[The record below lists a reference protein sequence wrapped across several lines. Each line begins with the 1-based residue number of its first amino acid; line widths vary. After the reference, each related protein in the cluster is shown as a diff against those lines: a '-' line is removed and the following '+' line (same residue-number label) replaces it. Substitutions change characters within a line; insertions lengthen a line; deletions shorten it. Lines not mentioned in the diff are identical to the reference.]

1 MEKTVIVRGPT
12 ALIGD
17 LECSKNRDRVKSAL
31 IETALIGD
39 SLYFI
44 ILLSYL
50 STCTIKEQNDEINE
64 IHEMFLG
71 PHDARGQKT
80 PCFRKLHNQS

>member
-12 ALIGD
+12 VVIGD

-39 SLYFI
+39 SL
-44 ILLSYL
+44 
-50 STCTIKEQNDEINE
+50 
-64 IHEMFLG
+64 
-71 PHDARGQKT
+71 
-80 PCFRKLHNQS
+80 

>member
-1 MEKTVIVRGPT
+1 MKKFGKKTALVRGPT

-39 SLYFI
+39 SLYKISIWRNFDI
-44 ILLSYL
+44 
-50 STCTIKEQNDEINE
+50 
-64 IHEMFLG
+64 G
-71 PHDARGQKT
+71 PHCATQELLLPKAVLAD
-80 PCFRKLHNQS
+80 